1 MNIYFWV
8 NSNLCIYW
16 YGLKEAESQN
26 LISFSC
32 LVKFIWKDAQY
43 KIDGYKEKK
52 WSLVALRVLSIFR
65 QKDIEFVHTS
75 ASTL

>member
-16 YGLKEAESQN
+16 CGLKKSKSQN
-26 LISFSC
+26 LTSFSC

-43 KIDGYKEKK
+43 KIDGYKEK
-52 WSLVALRVLSIFR
+52 SDL
-65 QKDIEFVHTS
+65 
-75 ASTL
+75 